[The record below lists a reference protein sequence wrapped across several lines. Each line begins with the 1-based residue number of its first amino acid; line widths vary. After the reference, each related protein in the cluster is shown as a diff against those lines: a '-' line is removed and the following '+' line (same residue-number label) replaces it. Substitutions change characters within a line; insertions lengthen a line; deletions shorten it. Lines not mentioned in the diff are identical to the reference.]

1 MKRVL
6 SVILSAAIIFT
17 SISSVSALDIPTN
30 TNEYVL
36 DETDSLENE
45 GFAEFRDDLLEMLT
59 DDTEHSDIP
68 PEAGDLGVISDSQEL
83 YYNDAEALENNEKP
97 QRLIVKSTK
106 AIDTLDAIDSVNGY
120 GDLYFL
126 EYETE
131 EDLYEAYDYYSTLS
145 YVEFVQIDGVVTE
158 AVIDESDEVFTEATV
173 YGSTQYMSDY
183 FGYTDAKSN
192 MGTNEVVVAVVD
204 SGVQHDHER
213 LIGRV
218 DPTGFDAVYNESS
231 YDTRG
236 HGTHVAGIIVANTR
250 ANVTIKPYK
259 IFDNNGEASDS
270 ALYLAI
276 MAAIEDDVDI
286 INLSLTK
293 KGDSDIIHEAVIA
306 AYEEGITI
314 VAAAGNA
321 GDNLAEQK
329 YTPASF
335 PEVICT
341 VAIDSTRYKASYS
354 NWNSTKDLSAP
365 GTDILSTYLDNTYKV
380 MSGTSMACPFMTCCV
395 AYLLSDDDTLTPD
408 EVYNTLYNNTKRG
421 GGTHNIRYVTPGA
434 LNQSTTAC
442 SVPVFNYAP
451 GTFSGYITV
460 TMTSET
466 KDAEILYR
474 TSDMPEK
481 TYLSY
486 STPIT
491 ITDTTSFTAY
501 AIAKGYKDSA
511 TTSAKYTLSKELSS
525 DFSIDENGKL
535 LSYNGTTTRLTVP
548 DYIDDTTIT
557 GIEADAFNSVPMIS
571 SITCGTNVTSIK
583 SGAFNGCTVLDT
595 LTAPSITTLEQGLF
609 KDCPIKTLNVAGVTE
624 IPAEYFMNNNTL
636 NSIKITG
643 ATIIGDRAFYGT
655 TYLSSVSLSSLEIIG
670 ESAFE
675 NSSISKLES
684 KSASG
689 IGDYAFKNCNI
700 TSATF
705 NSVTSL
711 GVGVFE
717 NCSMLKSVSLSGITA
732 IPSYTFHNCK
742 SLVSFSLSKVTSVGF
757 KAFYNCTSIT
767 KCSFPSAQNITFEES
782 VFENCTALTFVQIP
796 CAFNVSKRMF
806 KNCISLANVRV
817 GSSSGTNNATI
828 KDIGEEGFYGC
839 KSITL
844 DNLSLSTVES
854 ISKNCLVGTGIA
866 NTIHK
871 ELTLSITTI
880 NEGAFNGIRCER
892 VYFIQL
898 DYLYDIP
905 DNAKI
910 ICVDYYL
917 EDVNIKQDLD
927 SKATFFSDS
936 DGPLKKYCENNGLHF
951 EDYKSCG
958 SEVRTLKQVEPVCYG
973 EGYEISFEAVA
984 FDAIYQW
991 YGANEEDL
999 LDRVQLPSQRSSTL
1013 NLYDFLQE
1021 YPDYEY
1027 KYYFCIVSTS
1037 DFSKSSYHHPALNA
1051 STMSN
1056 LFRYDPD
1063 PNNSIAGTVSGTEG
1077 TVIDYSR
1084 GLVITDSLDNIN
1096 TFSNIFADTS
1106 SNFSITASQ
1115 NYMSATCYGT
1125 GSVITISS
1133 RDGATVLKTL
1143 TLVVK
1148 GDMNGDSVVDA
1159 LDASQIALYSNNKA
1173 STNVKYLQCA
1183 ADLDGSGH
1191 VDLQDYQAV
1200 VNKVVS

>member
-1 MKRVL
+1 MKRF
-6 SVILSAAIIFT
+6 LSALVSVAIIF
-17 SISSVSALDIPTN
+17 SSVCSVNALDVIIEEVQYIAHTPDT
-30 TNEYVL
+30 V
-36 DETDSLENE
+36 DESYDGDFDVFCS
-45 GFAEFRDDLLEMLT
+45 DLLELIT
-59 DDTEHSDIP
+59 DADASSDGI
-68 PEAGDLGVISDSQEL
+68 GIISDSADTYLSKGATYTSYTEPEL
-83 YYNDAEALENNEKP
+83 LV
-97 QRLIVKSTK
+97 VKSSK
-106 AIDTLDAIDSVNGY
+106 PIDTLDAVDYVG
-120 GDLYFL
+120 GFDDLYFL
-126 EYETE
+126 QFDNY
-131 EDLYEAYDYYSTLS
+131 DSLYEAYDYYLSLS
-145 YVEFVQIDGVVTE
+145 YVEYAQIDGTVYESVFE
-158 AVIDESDEVFTEATV
+158 EDEEVFTEATV
-173 YGSTQYMSDY
+173 HSSTQYASDF
-183 FGYTDAKSN
+183 FGYTDAKAN
-192 MGTNEVVVAVVD
+192 MGSNEVVVAVID
-204 SGVQHDHER
+204 SGVQHDHEA
-213 LIGRV
+213 LVGRV
-218 DPTGFDAVYNESS
+218 EPTGFDAVYNESS

-236 HGTHVAGIIVANTR
+236 HGTHVAGIIVANTKS
-250 ANVTIKPYK
+250 NVTIKPYK
-259 IFDNNGEASDS
+259 IFNNNGEASDT
-270 ALYLAI
+270 ALYLSI
-276 MAAIEDDVDI
+276 MKAIEDDVDI

-293 KGDSDIIHEAVIA
+293 KGDSEIIHEAVTA

-314 VAAAGNA
+314 VAAAGNNN
-321 GDNLAEQK
+321 DNLAEEK

-341 VAIDSTRYKASYS
+341 VAVDTTKYKASYS
-354 NWNSTKDLSAP
+354 NWGTSKDLSAP
-365 GTDILSTYLDNTYKV
+365 GTDILSTYLDNTYKI

-395 AYLLSDDDTLTPD
+395 AYLLSHKDTLSPD
-408 EVYNTLYNNTKRG
+408 AVYNTLLNNTKRG
-421 GGTHNIRYVTPGA
+421 GGTHNIKYVTPGT
-434 LNQSTTAC
+434 LVQSTTTCA
-442 SVPVFNYAP
+442 VPVFNYTP
-451 GTFSGYITV
+451 GTFSGYIDVSLSCSTPD
-460 TMTSET
+460 SE
-466 KDAEILYR
+466 IVYR

-486 STPIT
+486 TGPIT
-491 ITDTTSFTAY
+491 ITETTSFTAY
-501 AIAKGYKDSA
+501 AFSKGYKNSSSV
-511 TTSAKYTLSKELSS
+511 TAKYTLSGENAS
-525 DFSIDENGKL
+525 DFSIDENGTL
-535 LSYNGTTTRLTVP
+535 LSYSGTTTRLTIP
-548 DYIDDTTIT
+548 DYVNNAIVT
-557 GIEADAFNSVPMIS
+557 GIEAGAFNNVPLLS
-571 SITCGTNVTSIK
+571 SLTCGTYVTTIK
-583 SGAFNGCTVLDT
+583 SGAFSGCTHLET
-595 LTAPSITTLEQGLF
+595 LTAPSITILEDGLF
-609 KDCPIKTLNVAGVTE
+609 EDCPIKTLNIISVTE
-624 IPAEYFMNNNTL
+624 IPAEYFMNSSTL

-643 ATIIGDRAFYGT
+643 VKIIGDRAFYGT
-655 TYLSSVSLSSLEIIG
+655 TYLSSVSLSALEIIG

-711 GVGVFE
+711 GIGVFE
-717 NCSMLKSVSLSGITA
+717 NCSMLKSVSLSGITD

-742 SLVSFSLSKVTSVGF
+742 GLVSFSLSKVASVGF
-757 KAFYNCTSIT
+757 KAFCNCTSLT
-767 KCSFPSAQNITFEES
+767 KCSFPGTQNITFDES
-782 VFENCTALTFVQIP
+782 VFENCTALTFVQVP

-806 KNCISLANVRV
+806 KNCASLANVRV
-817 GSSSGTNNATI
+817 GSSVGTDNATI

-844 DNLSLSTVES
+844 DNLSLGTVKS
-854 ISKNCLVGTGIA
+854 ISKNCLVGSGIA

-910 ICVDYYL
+910 ICIDYYL

-958 SEVRTLKQVEPVCYG
+958 SEVRTIKQVEPVCYG
-973 EGYEISFEAVA
+973 KGYEISFEAVA
-984 FDAIYQW
+984 FDAIYVW
-991 YGANEEDL
+991 YGANQEDL

-1013 NLYDFLQE
+1013 NLYDFLQK

-1063 PNNSIAGTVSGTEG
+1063 PNNSIVGTVSGTEG

-1148 GDMNGDSVVDA
+1148 GDMNGDGVVDA
-1159 LDASQIALYSNNKA
+1159 LDASQVALYSNKKA
-1173 STNVKYLQCA
+1173 STNVKHLQCA

-1191 VDLQDYQAV
+1191 VDVTDYQAV